1 MYYYRARHRILP
13 PCPSVPVRLAVVGS
27 VRVLK
32 AGISSF
38 ICAKCCNFAASTT
51 AVWHALTCLPVSLPA
66 PARPVNGNKSQLH

>member
-1 MYYYRARHRILP
+1 MCYYQARLRMLQ
-13 PCPSVPVRLAVVGS
+13 PCPSVPVRLAVVGG

-32 AGISSF
+32 AGISLF

-66 PARPVNGNKSQLH
+66 PARRVNGNKSQLH